1 MVELPGVPRRFAVT
15 QAPQSSVSAKEV
27 AASATAL
34 GSGLQALG
42 TGIDEGMA
50 PVAKEA
56 GKQAVERAPDGTV
69 TVNRALPIFGR
80 LGEVFAESAKT
91 AFDAQSNSTMQTDLQ
106 AHANKLMIPVDQ
118 GGFGGDVDAWSK
130 AGEAYVKQRA
140 ANYRGGDQTAVLQ
153 SGMQLFDQ
161 YRRGAMNQKLQS
173 DTNNQKTALVSRIS
187 DVTNTITALA
197 REGGTETDAYKAAV
211 GEVTKLYGGLAA
223 NPMFGYPK
231 EKVDADLRQLAGQ
244 AKGQAVVGSVERIYK
259 TDGFDKAEQ
268 HAKSILTEK
277 SLNEGERQGYFNLA
291 MGQIRLQETER
302 RAQIAGLNQEV
313 SQHEQNILSNPNY
326 DKASVDDFK
335 SRAAAAGAVEAWNK
349 IQIAQQRRELLT
361 NIGRYPA
368 DQRAAVLAGAGLS
381 GPGGGTGLGAISS
394 VYGAPLDIA
403 VTPNGPAPKAMYQ
416 HLLSIGATKQE
427 ALLLTGA
434 AASESGMN
442 PTIPHDGGKGY
453 GLFGHNGD
461 RLEAM
466 RQYTEGDVADWRK
479 QAEFALHELR
489 SRPEGA
495 QVNGAQ
501 TPEQLARLQMAFE
514 RPQGYTPDNPEAGHN
529 FNGRLGTIRRFW
541 ELTGLGP
548 APAGEVYTG
557 VGNRKAQAM
566 QGSQAGVVANLNA
579 IAAGQVSPAYDPWL
593 QGQMRTMAQADFND
607 LFPKVQAAIDKLQVP
622 SQGDVQTLGML
633 AQQVG
638 NQKQQ
643 AQVAEIAAR
652 AELGAAFQD
661 MSEPDRAAFIAK
673 KDQEFRAGADVEKL
687 AQLDW
692 LRSLGER
699 MASGMK
705 SDPWST
711 AAALGHPVPSAGMPL
726 DFSNPNALAA
736 GLAARAKDGFFL
748 SQHEGIAAIPA
759 MKPGEIDTARELL
772 KNGTPDQVMGMLGA
786 LNALPEDM
794 RMATLSK
801 LVEKGDVD
809 PYLQAMQVYKAAP
822 DVARS
827 IVTGMRL
834 IQDKRFDPKM
844 DVFGQ
849 RFYEVMPPGQ
859 LAVGSE
865 GETVAARSMEMWRQ
879 ATLARAVDL
888 QFQAGQQGKEIPTS
902 TIDRAIKDVTGG
914 VVKYNGT
921 TVIVPRYGMGDGEFN
936 MTMASIAPEDVQGAM
951 SLAGTPLTPRDLQG
965 VVADKVNPF
974 QPAYR
979 LQSVGDGKYMIYT
992 DVGSVRRYVQMG
1004 GSARAAQDPQP
1015 FILDLKPAAERARQP
1030 WLRTQSLGM
1039 PTTAV
1044 PMGPATTP
1052 DGQPNLFGDQA
1063 LTPLGRGLQL
1073 VPKPR

>member
-15 QAPQSSVSAKEV
+15 QAPSSSVSARDV
-27 AASATAL
+27 AGPANAI
-34 GSGLQALG
+34 GSGMQALAS
-42 TGIDEGMA
+42 GIEEGMA
-50 PVAKEA
+50 PVAREA
-56 GKQAVERAPDGTV
+56 GKEAVSRGPDGSV
-69 TVNRALPIFGR
+69 TVNRQLPIFGK
-80 LGEVFAESAKT
+80 LGDVFAESAKT
-91 AFDAQSNSTMQTDLQ
+91 AFDAQSDSSTQNFLQ
-106 AHANKLMIPVDQ
+106 AHANKFNIPVDQ
-118 GGFGGDVDAWSK
+118 GGFGGDLDAWSK
-130 AGEAYVKQRA
+130 AGEAYVKQQA
-140 ANYRGGDQTAVLQ
+140 SNYRGGDQTAVLQ
-153 SGMQLFDQ
+153 RGMLLFDQ
-161 YRRGAMNQKLQS
+161 YRRGVMSKKLET
-173 DTNNQKTALVSRIS
+173 DTNNQKTAIVSRIGE
-187 DVTNTITALA
+187 VTNTITALA
-197 REGGTETDAYKAAV
+197 REGGTETPAYQSAV
-211 GEVTKLYGGLAA
+211 KDVTKLYNDLSA
-223 NPMFGYPK
+223 NPMFGYPQ
-231 EKVDADLRQLAGQ
+231 EKVDASLHQLAGQ

-302 RAQIAGLNQEV
+302 RALIAGLNQEV
-313 SQHEQNILSNPNY
+313 SQHESNILTNPNY
-326 DKASVDDFK
+326 DKASIADFK
-335 SRAAAAGAVEAWNK
+335 DRAAKAGAVEAWNK
-349 IQIAQQRRELLT
+349 IQIAEQRRELLS
-361 NIGRYPA
+361 NLARYPA
-368 DQRAAVLAGAGLS
+368 DQRAAVLAGAGLT

-403 VTPNGPAPKAMYQ
+403 VNGAGPSPKAMFQ

-434 AASESGMN
+434 AASESGLN
-442 PTIPHDGGKGY
+442 PTITHDGGKGY

-466 RQYTEGDVADWRK
+466 RTYTGGDVANWTK

-495 QVNGAQ
+495 QVNGAK
-501 TPEQLARLQMAFE
+501 TPEELARLQMAFE
-514 RPQGYTPDNPEAGHN
+514 RPQGYSPDAPEAGHN

-557 VGNRKAQAM
+557 VGNRKAQAV

-579 IAAGQVSPAYDPWL
+579 IGRGEISPAYDPWL
-593 QGQMRTMAQADFND
+593 QGQMRTMAQGDFND
-607 LFPKVQAAIDKLQVP
+607 LFPKVQEAINKLQVP
-622 SQGDVQTLGML
+622 SQSDIQTLGVL

-638 NQKQQ
+638 SQKQQ
-643 AQVAEIAAR
+643 QQVAEIAAR

-661 MSEPDRAAFIAK
+661 MSEPDRSAFIAR

-692 LRSLGER
+692 LRSLNER
-699 MASGMK
+699 IASGMK
-705 SDPWST
+705 SDPFGT
-711 AAALGHPVPSAGMPL
+711 AAALGHPVPSAGLPL
-726 DFSNPNALAA
+726 NFANPNDLAA
-736 GLAARAKDGFFL
+736 GLGARAKDGFFL
-748 SQHEGIAAIPA
+748 SQHEGIGAVSA
-759 MKPGEIDTARELL
+759 MRPGEVDTAREML

-801 LVEKGDVD
+801 LVDKGDVD
-809 PYLQAMQVYKAAP
+809 PYIQAMQVYKSAP

-834 IQDKRFDPKM
+834 IQDKRFDPKA

-849 RFYEVMPPGQ
+849 RFYEIMPPGA
-859 LAVGSE
+859 LAVGAE
-865 GETVAARSMEMWRQ
+865 GETVGARNMEMWRQ
-879 ATLARAVDL
+879 AALARAVDL
-888 QFQAGQQGKEIPTS
+888 QFQAGQQGKEIPTA

-921 TVIVPRYGMGDGEFN
+921 TVIVPRYGMGDGEFR
-936 MTMASIAPEDVQGAM
+936 MTMSNVQPDDLRGAM
-951 SLAGTPLTPRDLQG
+951 SLAGNPLTPRDIQG
-965 VVADKVNPF
+965 VIADKANPF

-979 LQSVGDGKYMIYT
+979 LQSVGDGKYLIYT
-992 DVGSVRRYVQMG
+992 DVGGTRRYVQMG

-1015 FILDLKPAAERARQP
+1015 FILDLKPASERARQP
-1030 WLRTQSLGM
+1030 WLQSQSVGM
-1039 PTTAV
+1039 PTTAI
-1044 PMGPATTP
+1044 PMSPTMP
-1052 DGQPNLFGDQA
+1052 DGRPNLFGDQA
-1063 LTPLGRGLQL
+1063 LTPIGPGLQL